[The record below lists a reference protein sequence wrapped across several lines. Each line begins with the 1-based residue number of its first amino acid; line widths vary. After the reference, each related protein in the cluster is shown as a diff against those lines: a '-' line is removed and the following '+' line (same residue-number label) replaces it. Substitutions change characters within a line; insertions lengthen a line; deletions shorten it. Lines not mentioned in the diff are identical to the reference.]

1 MAAFTYKA
9 VTKDG
14 KRVDGTVQAASRS
27 EAMAAVR
34 KLGHTP
40 LSISE
45 AGGGAGGGKAGHP
58 ADEKKKNAGSLLK
71 MKFGSKAT
79 NMKPV
84 EVLLFTGELA
94 DLLEAGMT
102 LGQALSCLANQGE
115 EDSAQRLISQGLC
128 QAIVNGEAFSDA
140 IKRYPDTFPPLYSN
154 MVHAG
159 ESSGAMVEVLRRL
172 VEHYERNDNMRGK
185 IKSALSYPI
194 VVLCFG
200 VLAVI
205 AALVWIIP
213 QFQKVFDSM
222 GASLPLPT
230 RILIGMSHGFKQWGW
245 LMAIIIA
252 LVVVWFKKWKKTPS
266 GRLRVDGWKLKVP
279 LIKGIVANG
288 IYASLAFT
296 LKTLLS
302 NGVNVLQALKIS
314 EETCGNAVIG
324 AALANARKRVT
335 DGTSISG
342 PLAASGAFPR
352 MMTDMLAVGE
362 QAGNMAESL
371 EHIGM
376 RYQKDMDRNITA
388 FTNALEPILIVL
400 IAGAVGFVAVAIL
413 MAVFNMSKALG

>member
-1 MAAFTYKA
+1 
-9 VTKDG
+9 
-14 KRVDGTVQAASRS
+14 
-27 EAMAAVR
+27 
-34 KLGHTP
+34 
-40 LSISE
+40 
-45 AGGGAGGGKAGHP
+45 
-58 ADEKKKNAGSLLK
+58 
-71 MKFGSKAT
+71 
-79 NMKPV
+79 MKPTAKRPVPAKPVPRKSAIGRRKAEPKMPQMKEV
-84 EVLLFTGELA
+84 EVLLFTSELA

-115 EDSAQRLISQGLC
+115 EKSAQRIICRDLC
-128 QAIVNGEAFSDA
+128 DRIVNGESFSDA
-140 IKRYPDTFPPLYSN
+140 VKHHPKTFQPLYGN
-154 MVHAG
+154 MIKAG
-159 ESSGAMVEVLRRL
+159 ESSGAMIEVLRRL
-172 VEHYERNDNMRGK
+172 VDHYERNDSMKGK
-185 IKSALSYPI
+185 IESALSYPC

-222 GASLPLPT
+222 GAALPLPT
-230 RILIGMSHGFKQWGW
+230 RILIGMSDAFIHYGW
-245 LMAIIIA
+245 FMLAGVVA
-252 LVVVWFKKWKKTPS
+252 LVVWFRKWAATPA
-266 GRLRVDGWKLKVP
+266 GRIKVDGWKLKAP
-279 LIKGIVANG
+279 LIKGIIANG

-302 NGVNVLQALKIS
+302 NGVNVLNALKIA

-324 AALANARKRVT
+324 QALANARKRVT

-362 QAGNMAESL
+362 QAGNMTASR

-376 RYQKDMDRNITA
+376 RYQKDMDRNITS
-388 FTNALEPILIVL
+388 FTNALEPILIVM
-400 IAGAVGFVAVAIL
+400 IAAAVGFVAIAIL

>member
-1 MAAFTYKA
+1 MGYTKRKAAGA
-9 VTKDG
+9 VAAAAPSSSGARDSG
-14 KRVDGTVQAASRS
+14 KSQ
-27 EAMAAVR
+27 
-34 KLGHTP
+34 
-40 LSISE
+40 SIWSLQF
-45 AGGGAGGGKAGHP
+45 GGGGKTA
-58 ADEKKKNAGSLLK
+58 
-71 MKFGSKAT
+71 MKS
-79 NMKPV
+79 V
-84 EVLLFTGELA
+84 EVLLFTSELA
-94 DLLEAGMT
+94 DLIEAGMT
-102 LGQALSCLANQGE
+102 LGQALQALSSQGE
-115 EDSAQRLISQGLC
+115 EGSAQRFVCQDLC
-128 QAIVNGEAFSDA
+128 DRIVRGETFSDA
-140 IKRYPDTFPPLYSN
+140 CAHHPKTFEPLYSN
-154 MVHAG
+154 MIRAG
-159 ESSGAMVEVLRRL
+159 EASGALVEVLRRL
-172 VEHYERNDNMRGK
+172 ADHYERYDNMRGK

-200 VLAVI
+200 VVAVI

-222 GASLPLPT
+222 GAALPLPT
-230 RILIGMSHGFKQWGW
+230 RILIGMSHGFKRWGW
-245 LMAIIIA
+245 LIAILAVLGA
-252 LVVVWFKKWKKTPS
+252 LWFKKWKKTPA
-266 GRLRVDGWKLKVP
+266 GRLRVDGWKLKMP
-279 LIKGIVANG
+279 LVKGIVANG
-288 IYASLAFT
+288 VYASLAFT

-324 AALANARKRVT
+324 QALANARKRVT

-400 IAGAVGFVAVAIL
+400 IAAAVGFVAIAIL